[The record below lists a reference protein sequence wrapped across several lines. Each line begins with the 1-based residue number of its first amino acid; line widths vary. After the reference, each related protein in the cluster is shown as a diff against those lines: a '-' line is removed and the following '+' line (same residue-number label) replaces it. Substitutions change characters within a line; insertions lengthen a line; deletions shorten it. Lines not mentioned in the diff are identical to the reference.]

1 MSGNPFHDAIKDG
14 PVVRAQT
21 IDRSDYRSHW
31 NLNPREA
38 ANRAGMTRQ
47 EQFNNG
53 ILTVADMDDEE
64 LRAGRMRD
72 AKGRIPRVTKTLEMV
87 PRDLYDEMVQEHNK
101 RTNEKIRNQ
110 LDTALQTMVD
120 IMADESCEP
129 KDRLDAAKYLFERQM
144 GKQPDKV
151 LIAPDRAP
159 WEELLGDVAQVT
171 RAQHERAK
179 RGEVWDAEV
188 VEDDPVNSQSQE
200 AAPPRASEP
209 SMGAEADRDGDGY
222 QHVAEVQR
230 VPDVAGAEA
239 RDDAPTRPEGH
250 QLLADDGPRYPD
262 PVVPTPFDPAEP
274 APSHDI
280 PAHSNPVVEVQLS
293 EKLREAQEAQVRIA
307 EARAARK
314 KAVDAAK
321 KRRRAQRAV
330 GADVLRR
337 KLKESVGAE
346 FAETQDR
353 LSGNTLDETG
363 EEGV

>member
-1 MSGNPFHDAIKDG
+1 MSSNPFHDAIKDG

-38 ANRAGMTRQ
+38 ANRAGMSRQ

-120 IMADESCEP
+120 IMSDESCEP

-151 LIAPDRAP
+151 LVAPDRAP

-188 VEDDPVNSQSQE
+188 VEDHVNSQSQE
-200 AAPPRASEP
+200 AAPPRDSER
-209 SMGAEADRDGDGY
+209 S
-222 QHVAEVQR
+222 
-230 VPDVAGAEA
+230 VPAEA
-239 RDDAPTRPEGH
+239 RRTNVVNAGDASAAGDDAPTRPEGH

-274 APSHDI
+274 APSHAV
-280 PAHSNPVVEVQLS
+280 PAHSNPIVEVQLS

-346 FAETQDR
+346 FADAQDR
-353 LSGNTLDETG
+353 LAGNTLDETG

>member
-1 MSGNPFHDAIKDG
+1 MSGNPFHDAIKDK
-14 PVVRAQT
+14 PRLTPT
-21 IDRSDYRSHW
+21 IDRSDYPSFFS
-31 NLNPREA
+31 NMEPKA
-38 ANRAGMTRQ
+38 IANRAGMSRQ

-53 ILTVADMDDEE
+53 ILSVQDMDDEE

-72 AKGRIPRVTKTLEMV
+72 ASGRIPRVTKTLEMI

-101 RTNEKIRNQ
+101 RTNEKIRQQ
-110 LDTALQTMVD
+110 LDVALQTMVD

-188 VEDDPVNSQSQE
+188 VEAPVNT
-200 AAPPRASEP
+200 ASHEDAQP
-209 SMGAEADRDGDGY
+209 GVGEQGVPAEAGDDASAPAGTPTPDG
-222 QHVAEVQR
+222 HF
-230 VPDVAGAEA
+230 VPAEA
-239 RDDAPTRPEGH
+239 I
-250 QLLADDGPRYPD
+250 LIDDGPQYDD
-262 PVVPTPFDPAEP
+262 PVVPTPFDPADMAPTHDAP
-274 APSHDI
+274 AS
-280 PAHSNPVVEVQLS
+280 SNPVEEMQLS
-293 EKLREAQEAQVRIA
+293 EKLRLAQEAQVRVA

-314 KAVDAAK
+314 KAVDDAK

-330 GADVLRR
+330 GVDVLRTN
-337 KLKESVGAE
+337 LKRSVGAE
-346 FAETQDR
+346 FAAAQDR
-353 LSGNTLDETG
+353 FANTLYETG